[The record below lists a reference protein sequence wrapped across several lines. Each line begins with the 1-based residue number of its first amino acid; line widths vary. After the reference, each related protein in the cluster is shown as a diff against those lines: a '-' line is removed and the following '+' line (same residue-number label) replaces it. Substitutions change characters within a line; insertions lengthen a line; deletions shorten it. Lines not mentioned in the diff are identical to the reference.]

1 MAGVPSGGCSTWLGP
16 RWALPFVDVAV
27 AALPVE
33 FMKQQ
38 FRLRHSSD
46 FLRVRRDG
54 GSYASSLAALAF
66 LQNELDYSRFGFVV
80 SKRLGKAVHRN
91 KVKRR
96 MREVVRL
103 HLPRIKPGF
112 DVVIIA
118 RQPARE
124 AGYAEIEQALLRLL
138 AKAGL
143 LLPEARVGREETQ
156 LQRII

>member
-1 MAGVPSGGCSTWLGP
+1 
-16 RWALPFVDVAV
+16 
-27 AALPVE
+27 
-33 FMKQQ
+33 MKQQ